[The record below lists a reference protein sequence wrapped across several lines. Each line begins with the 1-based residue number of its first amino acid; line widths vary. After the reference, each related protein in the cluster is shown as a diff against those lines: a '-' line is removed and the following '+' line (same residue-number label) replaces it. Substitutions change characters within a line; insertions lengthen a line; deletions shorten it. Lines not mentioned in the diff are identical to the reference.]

1 MKIMKRTFLTFLLP
15 LIAVHTLCAQQVIAH
30 RGYWKHEGAAQ
41 NSRASLQYALD
52 LNIYGSETDV
62 WLTADE
68 HIMVNHDAA
77 FNGVEIEKASYGQ
90 CKNLTLKNGEKMP
103 ELKDFLQMMREYQG
117 PTKLIIEIKK
127 HSTPERNREAAR
139 QTVAEVRRYGVEAKV
154 EYISFDLD
162 ACVAVV
168 RSDPRAKVAYLGW
181 EYTPCRLFSEGCT
194 GVDFEKNVFRRPATR
209 HWLAE
214 AKRLGMTVNVWT
226 VNKPAAMEEMRKLGV
241 DYITTDEPIA
251 CMLMLKAAGA
261 PPASA
266 D

>member
-1 MKIMKRTFLTFLLP
+1 MKRTLLTFLLP
-15 LIAVHTLCAQQVIAH
+15 LLAVPTICAQQVIAH
-30 RGYWKHEGAAQ
+30 RGFWKHEGAAQ

-52 LNIYGSETDV
+52 LNVYGSETDV
-62 WLTADE
+62 WLTADG
-68 HIMVNHDAA
+68 HIMVNHDAT
-77 FNGVEIEKASYGQ
+77 FDGVELEKATYEQ

-103 ELKDFLQMMREYQG
+103 ELKDFLQILKQHESR
-117 PTKLIIEIKK
+117 TKLIIEIKK

-139 QTVAEVRRYGVEAKV
+139 QAVAEVKRYGVEDKV

-162 ACVAVV
+162 ACTAVV
-168 RSDPRAKVAYLGW
+168 QCDPQAKVAYLGW

-226 VNKPAAMEEMRKLGV
+226 VSKTSAMKEMIKLGV
-241 DYITTDEPIA
+241 DYITTDEPVT
-251 CMLMLKAAGA
+251 CMLILKESGVT
-261 PPASA
+261 PASA
-266 D
+266 N

>member
-62 WLTADE
+62 WLTADG
-68 HIMVNHDAA
+68 HIMVNHDAT
-77 FNGVEIEKASYGQ
+77 FDGVEIEKASYEQ
-90 CKNLTLKNGEKMP
+90 CKELTLKNGEKMP

-139 QTVAEVRRYGVEAKV
+139 LTVAEVRRYGVEAKV
-154 EYISFDLD
+154 EYISFNLD
-162 ACVAVV
+162 ACVAVAQT
-168 RSDPRAKVAYLGW
+168 DPQAKVAYLGW

-214 AKRLGMTVNVWT
+214 ARRLGMTVNVWT
-226 VNKPAAMEEMRKLGV
+226 VNKVSAMEEMRKLGV
-241 DYITTDEPIA
+241 DYITTDEPVT
-251 CMLMLKAAGA
+251 CMLTLKAAGA
-261 PPASA
+261 ATTSA